1 MYDFTLVRRH
11 ESETTSPT
19 MCGGGISRRQLLRL
33 CPTMLGSCGV
43 LHGGVVYPPT
53 MLAWCTSTR
62 RVLPQ
67 PFPRYMDVPHSRGI
81 FSESLG
87 RLNRLV
93 GHALRLPL
101 LLGQGLWQPTMISMS
116 TSTMSMCDSEY
127 HYSEMSP
134 DIMLAPWM
142 Y

>member
-1 MYDFTLVRRH
+1 
-11 ESETTSPT
+11 
-19 MCGGGISRRQLLRL
+19 
-33 CPTMLGSCGV
+33 
-43 LHGGVVYPPT
+43 
-53 MLAWCTSTR
+53 
-62 RVLPQ
+62 
-67 PFPRYMDVPHSRGI
+67 MDVPHSRGI